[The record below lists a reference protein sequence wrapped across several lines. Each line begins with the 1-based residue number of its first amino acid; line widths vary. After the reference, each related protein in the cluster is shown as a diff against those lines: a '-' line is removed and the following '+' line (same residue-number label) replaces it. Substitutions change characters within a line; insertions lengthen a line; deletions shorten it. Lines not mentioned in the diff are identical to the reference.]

1 MKGKIVLIPVVN
13 PVEGMQVVLSDS
25 VQTIVGVPARDKDN
39 VYLTIHDIPT
49 SLSELKQIVIS
60 TKEWMEDPMDLNFDA
75 ENLPL
80 HPEDWKYALE
90 HIGEEVDFEINYK
103 IGNPEKMEG
112 FWLRNKPLKK
122 EGTEFAKLIHSTPK
136 MYSEEEVKNILQDW
150 AIYIGIEEN
159 PVMSYFDWWDKYK
172 KK

>member
-90 HIGEEVDFEINYK
+90 HIGEEVGFEEYLGIDRLDIPNY
-103 IGNPEKMEG
+103 PV
-112 FWLRNKPLKK
+112 L
-122 EGTEFAKLIHSTPK
+122 AKLIHPTPK
-136 MYSEEEVKNILQDW
+136 MYSEEEAKLAARTAWFSSREQRIDAFN
-150 AIYIGIEEN
+150 
-159 PVMSYFDWWDKYK
+159 DWWDKHK